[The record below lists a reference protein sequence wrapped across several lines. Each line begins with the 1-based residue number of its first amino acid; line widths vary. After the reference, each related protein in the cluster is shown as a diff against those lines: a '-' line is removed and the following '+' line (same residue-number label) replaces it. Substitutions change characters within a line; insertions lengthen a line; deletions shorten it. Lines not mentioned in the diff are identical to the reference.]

1 MQDVTTLIKVNVVPT
16 KTACFV
22 VQGECIFK
30 FSPNH
35 FKFCEDKELPWSKI
49 TKQYNLM
56 HRNFTGNWEASF
68 ILPSSLLIFGSVG

>member
-1 MQDVTTLIKVNVVPT
+1 MLDVTTVMKVNVVPT
-16 KTACFV
+16 EAVYFILH
-22 VQGECIFK
+22 GECMFH

-35 FKFCEDKELPWSKI
+35 FKLCEDKELPWSNI

-68 ILPSSLLIFGSVG
+68 VLPTSLVIFGSVG